1 MFMSMIVNWILG
13 KQVSCL
19 LYHVFASSNF
29 DLFCN
34 LLESPKF
41 CEKLNKLV
49 FEIWKGISM
58 LVLSTMFH
66 YCWIYF
72 WHISC
77 DRFSIVLL
85 IIFEV
90 ILGKLTKVKSCKD
103 PQCKINYCILD
114 VHMNKQNGYWLNMG
128 DVEWIRSWA

>member
-1 MFMSMIVNWILG
+1 MSKIVNWILG

-29 DLFCN
+29 DIFCN

-49 FEIWKGISM
+49 FEISKGISM

-66 YCWIYF
+66 YCWIYL

-90 ILGKLTKVKSCKD
+90 ILVETYKGQVMQGATMQDQVLYSRCARKETK
-103 PQCKINYCILD
+103 
-114 VHMNKQNGYWLNMG
+114 WLFIEYG
-128 DVEWIRSWA
+128 